1 MQISFL
7 SQDNPQKCKGG
18 QSEFE
23 EGGRI
28 LFLLSSAI
36 LIFIGQNGRAGRK
49 CRIDDNCDG

>member
-36 LIFIGQNGRAGRK
+36 LKFIGQNGRAGRK